1 MKKKIWLISATSLL
15 LLVGLAYLVFTS
27 YYSSRFLPGTHLA
40 GQDVSQIE
48 VKAATA
54 KVERV
59 ARNRQ
64 FVFEDQDRIVGQISA
79 RQLGLQ
85 HELARFVSQ
94 QMQTQQAWRFK
105 HATGVQRNQV
115 TQYDTKAASTFV
127 NQLVANQNKRRRPA
141 QDAMIVNGPKGF
153 RLQKEVSGN
162 QLDGALVRDRLS
174 RVISTG
180 KTRISLTGAYL
191 KPAVTANSPKLQ
203 ASFNRLKRIGQMTG
217 VYRLAGRKI
226 TLSGQMIRSFW
237 DDLDGK
243 IQLNQDKL
251 NQYVTQL
258 NRRYATYNKTRTF
271 KSTKRGNVK
280 VPAGIYGWSLNVPA
294 ETVNLRQAILAGKSF
309 DRTPL
314 IQGSGYHA
322 DGTDIGSSYVEV
334 DKQNQHMWVYLD
346 GKLRLDTAVVTG
358 KPHQATPSG
367 VFYVWAK
374 KRNEVLRGFNDD
386 GSRYNSKVSYWM
398 PIDTTGVGLHD
409 SPWQPR
415 YGGDWYLQHGSHG
428 CVNTPPAIMKVL
440 YQLVPTGTPVVVF

>member
-40 GQDVSQIE
+40 GQDVSQLE

-115 TQYDTKAASTFV
+115 TQYDTKVASTFV

-280 VPAGIYGWSLNVPA
+280 VTAGIYGWSLNVPA

-367 VFYVWAK
+367 V
-374 KRNEVLRGFNDD
+374 
-386 GSRYNSKVSYWM
+386 
-398 PIDTTGVGLHD
+398 
-409 SPWQPR
+409 
-415 YGGDWYLQHGSHG
+415 
-428 CVNTPPAIMKVL
+428 
-440 YQLVPTGTPVVVF
+440 